1 MSDKSTGVLVIG
13 AGIIGLSSAYYLQ
26 RAGLKVTLI
35 DQGEPGQACS
45 FGNCGHICPSHIF
58 PLAAPGVPGKA
69 LRSLFDSNATFR
81 IAPQLRPALFRWL
94 YQFWRRCKSETAWQA
109 ARDLKQLLDAS
120 AAEYRNL
127 VSDPTIDAGWQ
138 DAGNLYLFRS
148 ERALREYESTEL
160 ASLRDLGV
168 TAELVSPDR
177 IRSLSPGVLPQVCGG
192 VLFAGDAFL
201 QPDRLYQSWLALL
214 KAGGAEVR
222 SHTALH
228 ELRVSNGRI
237 DRVITTKGDYVAD
250 QYVFA
255 LGSWSAQ
262 LQRLLKLD
270 IPVEPGKG
278 YSIMVDRPAAC
289 PSLAM
294 LFPEHN
300 VVATP
305 FASGLR
311 LGSIMEFAGFDS
323 SIPGHRV
330 RQLLASAEQFIE
342 MPRERA
348 VRQKWMG
355 WRPMTWD
362 SLPIIGRPRGVR
374 NALIAAGHNM
384 LGMTLAPATG
394 RLVADLV
401 MERTPFI
408 DAAPFSPDRFG
419 GSS

>member
-1 MSDKSTGVLVIG
+1 VSDRSTGALVIG

-45 FGNCGHICPSHIF
+45 FGNAGLICPSHIF
-58 PLAAPGVPGKA
+58 PLAVPGAPGKA

-81 IAPQLRPALFRWL
+81 VAPRLRPALLRWF
-94 YQFWRRCKSETAWQA
+94 YQFWRRCRSETALRA
-109 ARDLKQLLDAS
+109 ARQLKPLLDAS
-120 AAEYRNL
+120 AAEYRSL
-127 VSDPTIDAGWQ
+127 VSDPAIDAGWQ

-160 ASLRDLGV
+160 APLRDLGV
-168 TAELVSPDR
+168 TADLVSPDR
-177 IRSLSPGVLPQVCGG
+177 IRSLTPGVLSQVCGG
-192 VLFAGDAFL
+192 VLFPGDALL
-201 QPDRLYQSWLALL
+201 QPDRLYRSWLSVL
-214 KAGGAEVR
+214 KAGGAEVH
-222 SHTALH
+222 SHTAVR
-228 ELRVSNGRI
+228 EVRVSGGRI
-237 DRVITTKGDYVAD
+237 ERVITDKGDYVAD

-262 LQRLLKLD
+262 LRRLLQLD

-278 YSIMVDRPAAC
+278 YSIMVDRPVAC
-289 PSLAM
+289 PSLGL

-305 FASGLR
+305 FESGLR
-311 LGSIMEFAGFDS
+311 LGSIMEFAGFDR
-323 SIPGHRV
+323 SIPERRV

-342 MPRERA
+342 MPRERS
-348 VRQKWMG
+348 VRQQWMG

-362 SLPIIGRPRGVR
+362 SLPIIGRPRHVR
-374 NALIAAGHNM
+374 NALVAAGHNM

-394 RLVADLV
+394 RLIADFAL
-401 MERTPFI
+401 ERTPFI
-408 DAAPFSPDRFG
+408 DAAAFSPDRFG
-419 GSS
+419 